1 MIETVEFLTRLGDDH
16 WLLKI
21 KLTFFFFGY
30 NIDSKLNALE
40 TYADKTYS
48 YRAFYKY

>member
-21 KLTFFFFGY
+21 KLTFFFFLGIILTQ
-30 NIDSKLNALE
+30 N
-40 TYADKTYS
+40 
-48 YRAFYKY
+48 